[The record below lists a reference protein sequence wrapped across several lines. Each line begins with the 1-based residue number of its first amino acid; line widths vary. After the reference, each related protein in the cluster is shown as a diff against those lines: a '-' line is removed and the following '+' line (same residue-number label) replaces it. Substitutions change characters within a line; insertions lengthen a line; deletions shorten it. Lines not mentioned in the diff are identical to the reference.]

1 MTKEVFIMKKENVFI
16 GGAVFAAIASSLC
29 CVLPLA
35 AVVFGLGAFGAASAF
50 ETLRPYLLALA
61 FVALAF
67 SFYRVYFRREQ
78 CAEGESCATKPV
90 NKINQLFLWAG
101 VLVIL
106 TFAFAPYYTGYLA
119 AAVSKPQKPS
129 TDTTMPAAAEMESQA
144 NKTVVI
150 DVEGMTC
157 EGCAAHINETL
168 KKLNGVVSAEA
179 DYPKK
184 NVKVVFNPKQITLAQ
199 IKKAIDEIG
208 YKAK

>member
-1 MTKEVFIMKKENVFI
+1 MKKENVFI

-29 CVLPLA
+29 CVLPLV

-61 FVALAF
+61 FAALAF
-67 SFYRVYFRREQ
+67 SFYRVYFRREV
-78 CAEGESCATKPV
+78 CAEGQNCATKPV

-119 AAVSKPQKPS
+119 AAVSRPQQPS
-129 TDTTMPAAAEMESQA
+129 TDTTMPAAAETESQT
-144 NKTVVI
+144 NKAVVI
-150 DVEGMTC
+150 EVEGMTC
-157 EGCAAHINETL
+157 ESCAVHISETL
-168 KKLNGVVSAEA
+168 KKLKGVVSAEA
-179 DYPKK
+179 NYPKK
-184 NVKVVFNPKQITLAQ
+184 NVKVVFNPKQITLEQ

>member
-1 MTKEVFIMKKENVFI
+1 MKNENVFI

-90 NKINQLFLWAG
+90 NKLNQFFLWSG
-101 VLVIL
+101 LLVI
-106 TFAFAPYYTGYLA
+106 TAFALAPYYTGYLA
-119 AAVSKPQKPS
+119 AAVTNPKQPI
-129 TDTTMPAAAEMESQA
+129 TNTTIPVATEGENQA
-144 NKTVVI
+144 NKIVI
-150 DVEGMTC
+150 IAVEGMTC
-157 EGCAAHINETL
+157 EGCATHINETL

-179 DYPKK
+179 SYQNK
-184 NVKVVFNPKQITLAQ
+184 NVKVVFNPKQITLEQ

>member
-1 MTKEVFIMKKENVFI
+1 MKNENVFI

-29 CVLPLA
+29 CVLPFV

-50 ETLRPYLLALA
+50 ETSRPYLLALA
-61 FVALAF
+61 FAALAF
-67 SFYRVYFRREQ
+67 NFYRVYFRREA
-78 CAEGESCATKPV
+78 CAEGQSCATKPV

-119 AAVSKPQKPS
+119 AAVSKPQQPS
-129 TDTTMPAAAEMESQA
+129 TDTTMPASAEMESQA
-144 NKTVVI
+144 SKTVVI